1 MSVGPEYWLLFFTFI
16 IIMPCISDY
25 VIVMHNWVTFA
36 VDKMINNFLWL
47 LLLIIHLCEVENG
60 LYVLGHITMIG
71 SYQCYH
77 MAERSEQ
84 LPSMCLGLDSTLK
97 EAGFL
102 FMELYYGIEI
112 DGHIYYI

>member
-1 MSVGPEYWLLFFTFI
+1 MSFGTEYLLLFFTLI
-16 IIMPCISDY
+16 IIMPCIFDY

-60 LYVLGHITMIG
+60 LCELGHTTMIG
-71 SYQCYH
+71 LYQCYH

-84 LPSMCLGLDSTLK
+84 LPSVCLGLDAALK
-97 EAGFL
+97 EKGFL
-102 FMELYYGIEI
+102 FMELI
-112 DGHIYYI
+112 

>member
-1 MSVGPEYWLLFFTFI
+1 MSFGTEYLLPFFTLILI
-16 IIMPCISDY
+16 IPCIFDY

-60 LYVLGHITMIG
+60 LCELGHTAMIG
-71 SYQCYH
+71 LYQCYH

-84 LPSMCLGLDSTLK
+84 LPLVCLGLGAAPK
-97 EAGFL
+97 EKGFL
-102 FMELYYGIEI
+102 FMEFFYGIEI
-112 DGHIYYI
+112 DVHMYYL

>member
-1 MSVGPEYWLLFFTFI
+1 
-16 IIMPCISDY
+16 MPCISDY

-47 LLLIIHLCEVENG
+47 FLLLIIHLCEVENG
-60 LYVLGHITMIG
+60 LYELGHITMIG

-84 LPSMCLGLDSTLK
+84 LPSVCLGLGGTLK
-97 EAGFL
+97 ETGFL
-102 FMELYYGIEI
+102 FMELYYGI
-112 DGHIYYI
+112 

>member
-1 MSVGPEYWLLFFTFI
+1 MSFGTEYELLFSMFVI
-16 IIMPCISDY
+16 ITPCISDY

-60 LYVLGHITMIG
+60 LYELGHITMIG
-71 SYQCYH
+71 LYQCYH

-84 LPSMCLGLDSTLK
+84 LPSVCLGLDSALK
-97 EAGFL
+97 ETDFL
-102 FMELYYGIEI
+102 FMELYYGI
-112 DGHIYYI
+112 